1 MDTRFLSNDAN
12 GVETPWQ
19 SIDDILDAL
28 EDGRLDAEDYI
39 FDRTRQAWQPIRKHS
54 ELIAEWERRMSYRP
68 VEQRRIIANARRP
81 AEGFP
86 ALSPEGATPVRTPA
100 LSRIE
105 AARRAHAP
113 PQIDEIP
120 AVRKAVAAGEVTMV
134 LVILAALGFGLV
146 LLVRAAIAGFSGPS
160 VSP

>member
-1 MDTRFLSNDAN
+1 MGTRFLSNDAN

-28 EDGRLDAEDYI
+28 EDGRLDSEDYI
-39 FDRTRQAWQPIRKHS
+39 FDSTRQAWQPIRKHS
-54 ELIAEWERRMSYRP
+54 EVVAEWDRRMSYRP
-68 VEQRRIIANARRP
+68 VEQRRIITNARRP
-81 AEGFP
+81 PEGFP

-105 AARRAHAP
+105 AARRAHGP

-146 LLVRAAIAGFSGPS
+146 LLVRAAIAGLSGPS

>member
-1 MDTRFLSNDAN
+1 MQTRFLSNDAN

-28 EDGRLDAEDYI
+28 EDGRLDAEDYV

-54 ELIAEWERRMSYRP
+54 ELVEEWDRRMSYRP
-68 VEQRRIIANARRP
+68 VEQRRIMANARRP

-86 ALSPEGATPVRTPA
+86 ALSPEGATPVRSPA
-100 LSRIE
+100 VSRIE

-120 AVRKAVAAGEVTMV
+120 AVRQAVAVGEIVTV
-134 LVILAALGFGLV
+134 LVIIAALGVGLL
-146 LLVRAAIAGFSGPS
+146 LLVRGAISLLGRAP
-160 VSP
+160 VAP

>member
-1 MDTRFLSNDAN
+1 METRFLSNDAN

-19 SIDDILDAL
+19 SVDDILDAL
-28 EDGRLDAEDYI
+28 EDGRLDAEDYV

-54 ELIAEWERRMSYRP
+54 ELLAEWDRRMSYRP
-68 VEQRRIIANARRP
+68 VEQRRIIANARRR

-86 ALSPEGATPVRTPA
+86 ALSPEGVTPVRSPA
-100 LSRIE
+100 VSRID
-105 AARRAHAP
+105 AARRAHGV
-113 PQIDEIP
+113 PQVDEIP
-120 AVRKAVAAGEVTMV
+120 AVRRAVATGEILTV

-146 LLVRAAIAGFSGPS
+146 LLVRAAIAGLSGPS